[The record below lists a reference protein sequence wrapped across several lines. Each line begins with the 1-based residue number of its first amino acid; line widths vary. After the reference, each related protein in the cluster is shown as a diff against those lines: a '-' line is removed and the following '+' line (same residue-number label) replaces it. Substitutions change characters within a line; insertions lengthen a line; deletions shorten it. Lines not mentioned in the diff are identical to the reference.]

1 MNRRLV
7 VCWMDPG
14 VTTGWAIIRVPIK
27 HLMSM
32 GQVGSI
38 PHMQVNTGQFRTDT
52 TSENVD
58 RALEIARACY
68 QDVADEDD
76 VMVVGHEGFT
86 LRMLSSDPELLE
98 PVRWLAVWDDR
109 FAPPRAEFPL
119 PVERQNPSL
128 MNTIGDDRL
137 KLWGLWQ
144 PGREHGRAAL
154 KHGLVYLRR
163 FADQRVVRQMAR
175 YEEE

>member
-1 MNRRLV
+1 MNKRLV
-7 VCWMDPG
+7 VMWFDPG

-27 HLMSM
+27 HLLSM

-38 PHMQVNTGQFRTDT
+38 PHMQVNTGQYRTET

-58 RALEIARACY
+58 RALEIARAAY
-68 QDVADEDD
+68 TDVAEEDD

-109 FAPPRAEFPL
+109 FAPPRVEFPL